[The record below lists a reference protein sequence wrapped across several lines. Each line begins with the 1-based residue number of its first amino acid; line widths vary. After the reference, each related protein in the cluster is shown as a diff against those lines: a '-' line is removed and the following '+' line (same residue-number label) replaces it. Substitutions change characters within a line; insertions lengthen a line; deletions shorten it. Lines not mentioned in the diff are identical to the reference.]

1 MNQLVLT
8 YFMRGIHRLLTY
20 AVLAVA
26 IPVKAAPGYLPVVGP
41 PAPRFAVPP
50 PAPLASGIALPP
62 LSSAESPPVIPVV
75 ESPTVSNSPVSV
87 EVAAASPSA
96 VSFEPLIPSLFA
108 VPSEPSSTNLM
119 ASNPEIPGSQM
130 LLKYFTGRPG
140 TNSGGVSFYAPV
152 SFVPPLPAPPPSSS
166 ATFQVVPSGQP

>member
-1 MNQLVLT
+1 
-8 YFMRGIHRLLTY
+8 MRGIHRLLTH
-20 AVLAVA
+20 AALLAVA
-26 IPVKAAPGYLPVVGP
+26 IAVKAAPGYLPVVGP
-41 PAPRFAVPP
+41 PTPRFAVPP
-50 PAPLASGIALPP
+50 PATLAAGIALPSLP
-62 LSSAESPPVIPVV
+62 SAESSPAIPVV
-75 ESPTVSNSPVSV
+75 ELPTVSNSPVSV

-108 VPSEPSSTNLM
+108 VPSEPPSTNLI
-119 ASNPEIPGSQM
+119 AANAEILGSQM

-140 TNSGGVSFYAPV
+140 TNSSGVSFYAPV